1 MNYKVL
7 YRKYRPDN
15 FENIV
20 GLEYVKKI
28 LKNSI
33 VNNKIAHAYIFSG
46 PRGTGKTS
54 TAKVFAKSIN
64 CLDSKDGEACGKC
77 VNCQNFAT
85 NTDIIEID
93 AASNNGVDQIREITN
108 NIKLAPTMSKYK
120 VYIID
125 EVHML
130 SQSAFN
136 ALLLT
141 LEDPPAHVI
150 FILATTNIESVP
162 ITILSRCQRF
172 DFKKIGFQQIIDRLK
187 YICEQE
193 KIDIDDE
200 ALNEI
205 AYISDGGLR
214 DALSLLDQLSK
225 DGKKIT
231 MQLIIDEIGT
241 ISMKSIEKII
251 NNIEKNNISNIIK
264 QLNEYRLNS
273 LDYKLVIRKLIDVCV
288 NKSER
293 ILVDGKIERLFYKDF
308 KDIVFGLTDC
318 LNKINVNVDP
328 YNLIELVLLDK
339 TKADVI
345 ETKKTEDK
353 KIDYVTLK
361 KEVKKDFDFADI
373 RINNCF
379 VEASKSDKLAASK
392 KWTSFIE
399 DIEDSKI
406 KALVLDSEIIMASKN
421 IYVILV
427 SKSIMDEFN
436 SEVEIIGETY
446 NKLFDLD
453 VKLVGI
459 DKGKWKT
466 LSEKYINDI
475 KHGKK
480 YEYIEE
486 NTKKDLLEV
495 EQIANDLFSSDKLE
509 ID

>member
-15 FENIV
+15 FKNIV

-64 CLDSKDGEACGKC
+64 CLENNNGEACGQC

-141 LEDPPAHVI
+141 LEDPPSHVI

-187 YICEQE
+187 YICDQE
-193 KIDIDDE
+193 KIEIDNE

-251 NNIEKNNISNIIK
+251 NNIEKNNISDIIK

-288 NKSER
+288 NKSEK
-293 ILVDGKIERLFYKDF
+293 ILVEGKVDRLSYKDF

-339 TKADVI
+339 TKADVVEKEQSI
-345 ETKKTEDK
+345 DK
-353 KIDYVTLK
+353 QRESIKIQKDI
-361 KEVKKDFDFADI
+361 KKDLNFVDI

-379 VEASKSDKLAASK
+379 VNASKSEKLTASK
-392 KWTSFIE
+392 KWKSFIE
-399 DIEDSKI
+399 DVEDSKI
-406 KALVLDSEIIMASKN
+406 KALILDSEIIMASKS
-421 IYVILV
+421 IYVVLV
-427 SKSIMDEFN
+427 SKSVLDEFN
-436 SEVEIIGETY
+436 SEVEVISENYKKII
-446 NKLFDLD
+446 DSD
-453 VKLVGI
+453 VKIVGT
-459 DKGKWKT
+459 DKEKWKI

-475 KHGKK
+475 KNGKK

-486 NTKKDLLEV
+486 NTKNNILEV
-495 EQIANDLFSSDKLE
+495 EQIANNLFSSDKLE